1 MKKLRS
7 CRGMTLTEMLCSV
20 VIVLLFSS
28 LVAVGAGASARTY
41 RSGMASAQAQVLE
54 STVTAAVSDK
64 LRYCGSVSFSEDGSQ
79 IFIQDIG
86 KVDGSEEGGIFTLT
100 DGQLYLGENKLL
112 GAKSYPQGLRLAD
125 FHMTYSE
132 GSGVFAVSFR
142 VTDGKDR
149 TLADASFEVERINH

>member
-7 CRGMTLTEMLCSV
+7 RRGMTLTEMLCSV

-54 STVTAAVSDK
+54 ST
-64 LRYCGSVSFSEDGSQ
+64 VSFSEDGSQ